1 MTLEDCRRF
10 YAEEIRWI
18 AAVKSPALVDA
29 LARVPREKFLG
40 PPPWQIASPE
50 ELPSATA
57 RGPAYIATTDPRD
70 LYHNVLVAID
80 PSRYLN
86 NGQPSALLRWIGGLN
101 LQPGDRACHV
111 GCGVGYYTAI
121 IAEAVGPTGTVIAS
135 EVDSGLAARA
145 RENLAAYANVTV
157 HAGDGAKIDPGI
169 CDAIFINAGVTHPDP
184 MWLDRLSD
192 GGRLVLP
199 ITAGMGRPGFG
210 AGVVVRVVQE
220 KVRDQARPERNFS
233 AGILAQAAIYH
244 CTSTRDPEMEQVIAK
259 AFRSPAL
266 TKIRSLRRDPHDP
279 AESCILHGK
288 SFCLSTVEIISDQTA
303 SVA

>member
-1 MTLEDCRRF
+1 
-10 YAEEIRWI
+10 
-18 AAVKSPALVDA
+18 
-29 LARVPREKFLG
+29 VPREKFLG

-50 ELPSATA
+50 QTLPSATS
-57 RGPAYIATTDPRD
+57 RSPTYIATTDPQD

-86 NGQPSALLRWIGGLN
+86 NGQPSALLRWIGGLD

-121 IAEAVGPTGTVIAS
+121 IAEAVGPTGTVVAS
-135 EVDSGLAARA
+135 EVDADLAARA
-145 RENLAAYANVTV
+145 HDHLSSFPNVTV
-157 HAGDGAKIDPGI
+157 HAGDGAKIDPGM
-169 CDAIFINAGVTHPDP
+169 CNAIFINAGVTHPDP
-184 MWLDRLSD
+184 MWLDRLSA

-199 ITAGMGRPGFG
+199 ITTGMGRPGFG
-210 AGVVVRVVQE
+210 AGVVVRIVRE
-220 KVRDQARPERNFS
+220 KIRESAGHESAFS
-233 AGILAQAAIYH
+233 ASVLTQVAIYD

-266 TKIRSLRRDPHDP
+266 TSVRSLRRDAHEL
-279 AESCILHGK
+279 AESCVLHGK
-288 SFCLSTVEIISDQTA
+288 SFCLSTVEIVSDQTA